1 MVTVETAI
9 AIPVVLAM
17 AGIGLWGLTTT
28 AAAVA
33 LSDAGRTA
41 ARDLAR
47 GASHEYVHEQLRERL
62 PDINS
67 EIEVRDDVVIVRVH
81 RFVTVPVP
89 LLSGLGIDLRAS
101 FVAPLEWRDESA

>member
-28 AAAVA
+28 AAALA

-47 GASHEYVHEQLRERL
+47 GASHELVQEQLRERL

-67 EIEVRDDVVIVRVH
+67 DIELRDDVVIVRVH
-81 RFVTVPVP
+81 RFVTIPVP
-89 LLSGLGIDLRAS
+89 LFSGLGIDLHSS
-101 FVAPLEWRDESA
+101 FVAPLEWRDEDL